1 MQDRMR
7 AAKSFEQEQADKEA
21 ERKYLEQYRPK
32 TLQVQDQNIE
42 RGNLGIADDKIKLEG
57 SQKLKAARDA
67 MDALAAGEWSFVA
80 PEDAGSIPGWRAEL
94 ATLNREGGKAI
105 APQDYY
111 RLKKESMAEE
121 KRKQGKYESELAT
134 EKANREKGA
143 YTPYVLN
150 GNELGAFNTRT
161 GSIAKT
167 GEQAQPKP
175 AGVGSQK
182 DVVVKGETLIPN
194 LEPIQGVEITKDS
207 VKKVKDSYA
216 AYQAFKNQLDEYKAL
231 VGEQGAE
238 LTGEKADKADA
249 LVTDMGL
256 KLKGLQDLGVLTGN
270 DWQLM
275 MKQIPSSTGLGAT
288 LKSGAY
294 SMIGQNAFGPRL
306 NVISQSVDDKFK
318 TFAQTNG
325 FQIAGQGG
333 ASGGGPR
340 PGTVEDGYRFKGG
353 NPSDPNNWEAVQ

>member
-1 MQDRMR
+1 MQDRMQ

-32 TLQVQDQNIE
+32 TLAVQDQNIE
-42 RGNLGIADDKIKLEG
+42 RGKLGIADDKIKLEG

-67 MDALAAGEWSFVA
+67 MDALTASEWSFVA
-80 PEDAGSIPGWRAEL
+80 PEDAGNVAGWKAEL
-94 ATLNREGGKAI
+94 STLNREGGKAI

-111 RLKKESMAEE
+111 RIKKESMAEE
-121 KRKQGKYESELAT
+121 KRKQGAYESQLAT
-134 EKANREKGA
+134 EKVNREKGA

-175 AGVGSQK
+175 TGAGSQK
-182 DVVVKGETLIPN
+182 DVVVKGDTLIPN

-216 AYQAFKNQLDEYKAL
+216 AYQAFKNQLAEYKAL
-231 VGEQGAE
+231 VGNQGAQ
-238 LTGEKADKADA
+238 LIGEKADRADA
-249 LVTDMGL
+249 LVTDMGM

-275 MKQIPSSTGLGAT
+275 MKQIPSTTGMGAT
-288 LKSGAY
+288 AKSAAY
-294 SMIGQNAFGPRL
+294 SLAGKDAFGPRL
-306 NVISQSVDDKFK
+306 EVLDKSIDDKFN
-318 TFAQTNG
+318 TFASTNG
-325 FQIAGQGG
+325 FRKSQRLIDVGNAPAGGQ
-333 ASGGGPR
+333 SKFKILS
-340 PGTVEDGYRFKGG
+340 VE
-353 NPSDPNNWEAVQ
+353 